1 MTFCTSGVERLEGIR
16 LAKIVQDCGQ
26 RYLSTERDWARLG
39 SVGSFL
45 FIALGRSMMA
55 TSVVGEEQ
63 IDGYYKLALGS
74 VELLA
79 GPWGVYAGEGPL
91 FGIRT
96 MKDDSGWG
104 QV

>member
-1 MTFCTSGVERLEGIR
+1 
-16 LAKIVQDCGQ
+16 
-26 RYLSTERDWARLG
+26 
-39 SVGSFL
+39 
-45 FIALGRSMMA
+45 MA